1 MPRGVYDRSKSK
13 NAKASTSTG
22 TGTASKVKRT
32 FKKAAASAA
41 SHVSSAPADFTS
53 FKALSDYLQQIT
65 QARHNISSSQELD
78 QEIKATVSNLRNLRE
93 QLFAVTTEQVI
104 ADQKPAQTAAGIA
117 APVPFNPPAYTGQVQ
132 QS

>member
-13 NAKASTSTG
+13 NAKASTTSSG

-32 FKKAAASAA
+32 FKKAAASA
-41 SHVSSAPADFTS
+41 SHVSAPADFTS

-104 ADQKPAQTAAGIA
+104 ADQKPAQSAAGIA